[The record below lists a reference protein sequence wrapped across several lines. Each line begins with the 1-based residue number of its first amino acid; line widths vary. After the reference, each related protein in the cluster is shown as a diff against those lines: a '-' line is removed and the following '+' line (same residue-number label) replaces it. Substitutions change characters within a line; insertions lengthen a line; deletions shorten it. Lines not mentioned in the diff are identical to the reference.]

1 PFHFLPW
8 PELERNVSRRV
19 HLNSFPRPR
28 SVYLIH
34 PLVCPNPA
42 QRASSP
48 VRGVSFRGGSMMRPW
63 RRRHAEILNT
73 PRGNNGATMPGA
85 DDAFPAESRTT
96 VFFGAVTSKSEPL
109 TFQESLGFV
118 KKVKA
123 RNYMLYL
130 SLFDIL
136 GRTELSQLEAYQTLQ
151 LLFRDHPDLHEGL
164 EKFRPPMPAKH
175 AAVNSNLW
183 PWVFACAAVPLVAMS
198 LIPAL
203 GNPVLWLVQQTL
215 GEKMR
220 AA

>member
-1 PFHFLPW
+1 MYVVQGLAIHYLLALVQTASYLTVCLCFELAATNHGNRCFLIMH
-8 PELERNVSRRV
+8 R
-19 HLNSFPRPR
+19 
-28 SVYLIH
+28 
-34 PLVCPNPA
+34 
-42 QRASSP
+42 
-48 VRGVSFRGGSMMRPW
+48 
-63 RRRHAEILNT
+63 
-73 PRGNNGATMPGA
+73 RGNNGATMPGA

-109 TFQESLGFV
+109 TFQESLRFV

-175 AAVNSNLW
+175 AAANSNLW

>member
-1 PFHFLPW
+1 MCAGRTTPLRPFPFPSPPLPP
-8 PELERNVSRRV
+8 PEYSKLASCGGGGGEEDPDFASA
-19 HLNSFPRPR
+19 RP
-28 SVYLIH
+28 
-34 PLVCPNPA
+34 
-42 QRASSP
+42 
-48 VRGVSFRGGSMMRPW
+48 GK
-63 RRRHAEILNT
+63 
-73 PRGNNGATMPGA
+73 RGNNGATMPGA

-118 KKVKA
+118 KKVKKNETILGQLKVNIRRA

>member
-1 PFHFLPW
+1 
-8 PELERNVSRRV
+8 
-19 HLNSFPRPR
+19 
-28 SVYLIH
+28 
-34 PLVCPNPA
+34 
-42 QRASSP
+42 
-48 VRGVSFRGGSMMRPW
+48 
-63 RRRHAEILNT
+63 
-73 PRGNNGATMPGA
+73 MPGA
-85 DDAFPAESRTT
+85 DEAFPAESRTT
-96 VFFGAVTSKSEPL
+96 LFFGAVTSKSEPL
-109 TFQESLGFV
+109 TFEESLRFV
-118 KKVKA
+118 KKVKVSSIGLEYTAKTGRVGIKNARSWVSCVELEYTANNGREGGVKDARPWA

-164 EKFRPPMPAKH
+164 EKFRPPMPTKH
-175 AAVNSNLW
+175 AAANSNLW

>member
-1 PFHFLPW
+1 
-8 PELERNVSRRV
+8 
-19 HLNSFPRPR
+19 
-28 SVYLIH
+28 
-34 PLVCPNPA
+34 
-42 QRASSP
+42 
-48 VRGVSFRGGSMMRPW
+48 MMRPW
-63 RRRHAEILNT
+63 RRRHAEILNIH
-73 PRGNNGATMPGA
+73 RGNGATMPGA
-85 DDAFPAESRTT
+85 DEAFPAESRTT
-96 VFFGAVTSKSEPL
+96 LFFGAVTSKSEPL
-109 TFQESLGFV
+109 TFEESLRFV

-164 EKFRPPMPAKH
+164 EKFRPPMPTKH
-175 AAVNSNLW
+175 AAANSNLW